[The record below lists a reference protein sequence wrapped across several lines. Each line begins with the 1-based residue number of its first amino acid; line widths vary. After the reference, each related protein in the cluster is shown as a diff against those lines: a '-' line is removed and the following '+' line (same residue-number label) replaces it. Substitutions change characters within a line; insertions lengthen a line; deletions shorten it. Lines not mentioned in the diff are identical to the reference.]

1 MTDITKGGNETMSI
15 LKLEGDPE
23 LLAQFDKA
31 LLEEFKNLGISEK
44 VTVETQT
51 VQAEVMPGEMG
62 FGEEIRQILI
72 GVSDVLQASKE
83 ATMIVAQGVANR
95 LSQNIM
101 TFDVLPDDNGI
112 TIRVK
117 ARTSENIDINES
129 IKQIASILESQQGM
143 S

>member
-1 MTDITKGGNETMSI
+1 MSI
-15 LKLEGDPE
+15 LKLEGEPE

-31 LLEEFKNLGISEK
+31 LLDEFKNLGISEK

-72 GVSDVLQASKE
+72 GVSGVLEAGKE

-95 LSQNIM
+95 LSQNSM

-117 ARTSENIDINES
+117 ARTSENINTNES
-129 IKQIASILESQQGM
+129 IKQIASILKSQQGK

>member
-1 MTDITKGGNETMSI
+1 MSI

-23 LLAQFDKA
+23 LLGQFDKA

-72 GVSDVLQASKE
+72 GVSDVLQAGKE
-83 ATMIVAQGVANR
+83 ATMIVAQGLANR
-95 LSQNIM
+95 LSQNSM
-101 TFDVLPDDNGI
+101 TFDVLPDGHGT

-117 ARTSENIDINES
+117 ARTSENINTNES
-129 IKQIASILESQQGM
+129 IKQITSILKSQQGK

>member
-1 MTDITKGGNETMSI
+1 MSI

-117 ARTSENIDINES
+117 ARTSENIDTNES

>member
-1 MTDITKGGNETMSI
+1 MSI

-117 ARTSENIDINES
+117 ARTSENIDTNES
-129 IKQIASILESQQGM
+129 IKQIASILNSQQGK